1 MNNIT
6 NIMAQGN
13 KRAVLG
19 LREILP
25 HGSALVA
32 Q

>member
-13 KRAVLG
+13 MRTA
-19 LREILP
+19 LRLHEILLR
-25 HGSALVA
+25 GSALVA